1 MDPGVLSTEECFHR
15 GVAHSGHYKFAKC
28 HTNAATTAELSGV
41 LVKQSPGMNEG

>member
-15 GVAHSGHYKFAKC
+15 GVAHSGHYEFAKC